1 MVLKEERGRGEHE
14 REGRREGDIRW
25 KKKKKEE
32 KKRRRRRVNQEMK
45 ERKRR
50 SRK

>member
-1 MVLKEERGRGEHE
+1 MELKEERGRGEHE

-32 KKRRRRRVNQEMK
+32 KKRRRVNQEMK